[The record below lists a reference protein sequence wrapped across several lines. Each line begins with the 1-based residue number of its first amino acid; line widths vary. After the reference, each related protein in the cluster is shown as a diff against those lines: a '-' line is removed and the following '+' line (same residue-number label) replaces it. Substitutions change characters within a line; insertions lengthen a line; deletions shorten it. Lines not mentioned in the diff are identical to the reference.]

1 MQNETEIQTLNR
13 LTSNL
18 LLLWQDIA
26 KLEVFISGKDPI
38 TFAVFGSPEL
48 VNIFLRID
56 RDKLEQSVSE
66 IEADINKFKITNA
79 FLFFNLQSRFQPI
92 QSKIT
97 TLIIPYLHDKEV
109 AIEGKIQMML
119 SLINVLLS
127 DVEALTL
134 EITNIL
140 GAPQTEQAKAIFE
153 AHQTKLA
160 FEYDEE
166 IDFGYNFDLPEHIL
180 DFLNHNFFH
189 YRSVTHEEVRRFT
202 RQPTMLAFLIRLNT
216 IDFWKVVLSY
226 SDYQNTKLI
235 GDSLYMNYHEYF
247 PELWEQIVRSKVFDK
262 WSDEFWSYLPDTFDF
277 YRCKLILDALKRYR
291 QPVPYQW
298 KRTLVKVYT
307 GQIDFKKLWEAE
319 KIRLNVE

>member
-1 MQNETEIQTLNR
+1 MQNETEIQILNR

-26 KLEVFISGKDPI
+26 KLEVFLSAKDPI
-38 TFAVFGSPEL
+38 CLVAFGSPEL
-48 VNIFLRID
+48 ISLILRID
-56 RDKLEQSVSE
+56 REKLEQSLSE
-66 IEADINKFKITNA
+66 IETDIQKFKTTNA
-79 FLFFNLQSRFQPI
+79 FLFFNLQSKAQPI

-97 TLIIPYLHDKEV
+97 TLIIPYLHDREV
-109 AIEGKIQMML
+109 AIEGKVQMML
-119 SLINVLLS
+119 SLVNVLLS
-127 DVEALTL
+127 DIENLTL

-160 FEYDEE
+160 YEYDEE
-166 IDFGYNFDLPEHIL
+166 IDFGYNYDLPEHIL
-180 DFLNHNFFH
+180 DFLNRNVFLF
-189 YRSVTHEEVRRFT
+189 RPVTNEEIRRFT
-202 RQPTMLAFLIRLNT
+202 RQPTILAFLIRLNA
-216 IDFWKVVLSY
+216 IDFWKVIFTY

-235 GDSLYMNYHEYF
+235 SDNFYLNYREYM

-262 WSDEFWSYLPDTFDF
+262 WSDEFWSYLPDTFHF
-277 YRCKLILDALKRYR
+277 YICKLILDGMKRYR
-291 QPVPYQW
+291 KDVPYQW

-319 KIRLNVE
+319 KLRLNVE